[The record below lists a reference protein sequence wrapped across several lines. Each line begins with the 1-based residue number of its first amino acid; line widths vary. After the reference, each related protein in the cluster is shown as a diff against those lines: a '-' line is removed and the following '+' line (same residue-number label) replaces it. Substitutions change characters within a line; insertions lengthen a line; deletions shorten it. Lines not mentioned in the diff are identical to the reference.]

1 MTTKGNFFVNERT
14 DVVKLAD
21 VLFVIGLILVIVPVV
36 IYNVY
41 LGSVMA
47 GIILIALSL
56 FIASSR
62 AQEEEKKDKT

>member
-1 MTTKGNFFVNERT
+1 M
-14 DVVKLAD
+14 KLAD

-47 GIILIALSL
+47 GIILIGLSL

>member
-1 MTTKGNFFVNERT
+1 M
-14 DVVKLAD
+14 KLAD

-47 GIILIALSL
+47 GVILIVLSL
-56 FIASSR
+56 IVASSR
-62 AQEEEKKDKT
+62 AQEEEKNKKDKT